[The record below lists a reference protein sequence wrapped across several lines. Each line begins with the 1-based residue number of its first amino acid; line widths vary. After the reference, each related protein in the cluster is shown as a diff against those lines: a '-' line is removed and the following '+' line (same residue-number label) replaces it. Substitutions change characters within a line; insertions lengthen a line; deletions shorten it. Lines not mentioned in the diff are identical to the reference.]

1 MNPFASSGTS
11 EKRSSDITAE
21 SWSNLAEGRDANDT
35 GVGGDSGSEGF
46 LNPQS
51 TLPSNRTLQTSD
63 WSKERSA
70 QQLELSDVHDR
81 SNSPSGM
88 CNAILE
94 FSIVK
99 LLHIINFGCG
109 FASIV
114 YGSLLI
120 SKFSEQETAKAAATF
135 CLILGVVQLSSS
147 LMAMLS
153 YFWGGCRRVGLKFSA
168 VVGRYVAFVYLTIVI
183 GLGTDESGFLGYLD
197 ENKEVLF
204 MGPNV
209 AAKCQ
214 KLMPLFFTILVVLGL
229 LEAFRYPILTGVRLR
244 LLRKDEADAFIPAS
258 NNTTA
263 NVGLTEAL
271 LEEGGGG
278 GGGNNDDAA
287 SVKSG
292 GGGAVRRETTGTPN
306 WWDGRE

>member
-11 EKRSSDITAE
+11 KRSTDITAE
-21 SWSNLAEGRDANDT
+21 SWSNLAEGRDANDA
-35 GVGGDSGSEGF
+35 GGDDSGGGGGF

-51 TLPSNRTLQTSD
+51 TLPSNRDLQTSD

-81 SNSPSGM
+81 TNPIGT
-88 CNAILE
+88 CTAIFE

-99 LLHIINFGCG
+99 LLHVINFGCG

-114 YGSLLI
+114 YGSLLV
-120 SKFSEQETAKAAATF
+120 SKFSEPAFAAATF
-135 CLILGVVQLSSS
+135 CLILGVVHVSSS
-147 LMAMLS
+147 LMGMIS
-153 YFWGGCRRVGLKFSA
+153 YFWGGCGRVGLKFSA
-168 VVGRYVAFVYLTIVI
+168 VVGPYVAFVYLTIVI
-183 GLGTDESGFLGYLD
+183 SLGVDESGFLGYLD
-197 ENKEVLF
+197 ENKNVLF

-209 AAKCQ
+209 AANCR
-214 KLMPLFFTILVVLGL
+214 KLMPLFFTILIVLGL
-229 LEAFRYPILTGVRLR
+229 LEAFRYPILTGVQLR
-244 LLRKDEADAFIPAS
+244 LLRKDEGDALIPAS

-263 NVGLTEAL
+263 NAGLTEAL

-278 GGGNNDDAA
+278 GGNKDDAE

-292 GGGAVRRETTGTPN
+292 GGAVKRESTGTPN
-306 WWDGRE
+306 WWDGQE